1 MLIVRAQIVKGAD
14 SFLLSQVLNVKGSSL
29 RLEALESHR
38 IMAQIEDLRHILAGV
53 ADLEAFDNIHSTLIG
68 SLVRRAQPR

>member
-1 MLIVRAQIVKGAD
+1 MLIVRAQIVQGAD
-14 SFLLSQVLNVKGSSL
+14 SFLLSQVLNVEGSSL

-38 IMAQIEDLRHILAGV
+38 IMARIEDLRHVFVGV
-53 ADLEAFDNIHSTLIG
+53 ADLEAFDYVHGTLVG